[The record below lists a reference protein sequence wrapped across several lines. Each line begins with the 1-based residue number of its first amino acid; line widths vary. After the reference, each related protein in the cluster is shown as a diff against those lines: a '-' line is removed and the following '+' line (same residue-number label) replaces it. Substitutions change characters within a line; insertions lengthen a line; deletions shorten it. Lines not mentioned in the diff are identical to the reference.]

1 MIDFW
6 HSCSLPDCNNRFQQ
20 STSQQLRLGAV
31 LISILGFAAV
41 EWGTG
46 YFCHSLALQSDA
58 WHMVGDAGAI
68 LIALSATSLMRSA
81 LIRRLP
87 KRLQLD
93 AIAAVIN
100 AIALIIMAGLI
111 FWESIEHWQH
121 PPEEILSTPMFIT
134 AMIGLGVNIIGV
146 RLLHEDSQKNLNI
159 RGAFLH
165 MMADL
170 ISSVGV
176 IISAVAIAVFQ
187 CFWLD
192 NIISLLIALFIGQS
206 ALPLLQLTWKQWR
219 QKTLS
224 LNLVFP
230 EIGRTSISEIISE
243 KDRASRL
250 IKLK

>member
-1 MIDFW
+1 MAYFW
-6 HSCSLPDCNNRFQQ
+6 HSCSLPNCNNSFQQ
-20 STSQQLRLGAV
+20 SASQQWRLGAV
-31 LISILGFAAV
+31 LIGILGFAAV
-41 EWGTG
+41 EWVTG

-68 LIALSATSLMRSA
+68 LIALSATSLMRLA

-87 KRLQLD
+87 KKLQLD

-100 AIALIIMAGLI
+100 AIALILMAGLI
-111 FWESIEHWQH
+111 LGESIQHWQH
-121 PPEEILSTPMFIT
+121 PPQEILSTPMLIT

-146 RLLHEDSQKNLNI
+146 RLLHEDSQTNINI

-170 ISSVGV
+170 VSSVGV

-192 NIISLLIALFIGQS
+192 NLISLLIALFIGQS
-206 ALPLLQLTWKQWR
+206 AFPLLQLVWKQWH
-219 QKTLS
+219 QKTPS
-224 LNLVFP
+224 LELLLP
-230 EIGRTSISEIISE
+230 EIGQTSLSEIISE
-243 KDRASRL
+243 KS
-250 IKLK
+250 II